1 MMRGGGGNW
10 ATAHLMQEKAQLHTS
25 PWVIL
30 RRLGSVLAEQK
41 KLLWFAI
48 ATVVAASVLQMFAPI
63 MTKWIIDTAIPQHNI
78 NILWAIGIGLA
89 IVQLA
94 RYGFSYLNRYIVAL
108 VSQQLVY
115 QIQKRFFEHIQRLSL
130 RFYEKKGTG
139 EIISRGTNDIQILQQ
154 SLTGGVVQAA
164 SGLFNMIF
172 YGIVMLV
179 VDWQLA
185 LVAFGAL
192 PLMLIAASISA
203 SILRRRYKKVQE
215 RIADVNAVLE
225 ENISGMRVSKAFA
238 RDTQQVQRFESQ
250 NRENMQANLSTA
262 IVQALMTPSIQMIA
276 MVFTAIVLFL
286 GARQIMDGA
295 QPGALV
301 VFMGYLAFFY
311 SPVSDLVRLNDISSQ
326 ALAASERIFQL
337 LDEPVEIVDAPDAIS
352 LEDVKGKINFD
363 DVSFCYEA
371 GQPVLEDITMEAK
384 PGDIVALVGHTGAGK
399 TTFVNLIPRFYDPD
413 SGVIRL
419 DGIDTK
425 QIKIASLRAQIAVV
439 LQETFLFSGTI
450 RQNIAYG
457 NLDASEEQI
466 IAAAKQAHAH
476 DFIVALSKGYDTDTG
491 EGGAMLSR
499 GQRQRIALARAIL
512 RNPRILILDE
522 ATSDVDTETELLIQ
536 QALDTVM
543 QGRTVFV
550 IAHRLS
556 TIRNADQILVLEH
569 GRIVER
575 GTHEELL
582 AAGGKYSEL
591 YQIQFAGQEKDHA
604 APAEQAEPV
613 LES

>member
-1 MMRGGGGNW
+1 MTRVGGSW
-10 ATAHLMQEKAQLHTS
+10 ATAHLMHEKAQLQTS

-30 RRLGSVLAEQK
+30 RRLGGVLAEQK
-41 KLLWFAI
+41 KMLWYSI
-48 ATVVAASVLQMFAPI
+48 ATVVAASVLQMVAPI
-63 MTKWIIDTAIPQHNI
+63 MTKWIIDTAIPQHNL
-78 NILWAIGIGLA
+78 NILWIIGIGLILIQA
-89 IVQLA
+89 V
-94 RYGFSYLNRYIVAL
+94 RYGLSYLNRYTVAL
-108 VSQQLVY
+108 ISQQLVY

-130 RFYEKKGTG
+130 RFYEKRGTG

-154 SLTGGVVQAA
+154 SLTGGVVQAV
-164 SGLFNMIF
+164 SGLFNMLF

-192 PLMLIAASISA
+192 PLMVIAATISA
-203 SILRRRYKKVQE
+203 SILRRRYKEVQE

-262 IVQALMTPSIQMIA
+262 VVQALMTPSIQMIA

-286 GARQIMDGA
+286 GARQIMEGA

-311 SPVSDLVRLNDISSQ
+311 SPVSDLVRLNDITSQ

-337 LDEPVEIVDAPDAIS
+337 LDEPVESVDAPDAMA
-352 LEDVKGKINFD
+352 LENVQGRVNFD
-363 DVSFCYEA
+363 DVTFCYEA
-371 GQPVLEDITMEAK
+371 DHPVLEDITMEAK

-457 NLDASEEQI
+457 NLNASEEQI
-466 IAAAKQAHAH
+466 IAAARQAHAH
-476 DFIVALSKGYDTDTG
+476 DFIESLPKGYDTDTG

-536 QALDTVM
+536 QALDSVM

-556 TIRNADQILVLEH
+556 TIRHASQILVLEH

-582 AAGGKYSEL
+582 EAGGKYSEL
-591 YQIQFAGQEKDHA
+591 YQIQFASQEKDQST
-604 APAEQAEPV
+604 PAEQAEAV